1 MALGTW
7 KEDNQENAALQNEFA
22 AQQNPSGLT
31 PTDFTRSEYDNL
43 FRQWQE
49 SRSDWIDAYD
59 EANPEN
65 FGNVNGAVRAQFERE
80 VYGQIPTSNGSF
92 GTTFEVDP
100 ESLMTEAFLSQWQ
113 EGAEAT
119 RIEMEIEVGL
129 RHPDGSLVA
138 DPNNKIA
145 ITASK
150 ASAIPAATVTLNSTT
165 ALRYPSHGNQPI
177 DTDSDYVTFQFFTYA
192 PPFRRRTR
200 TSTDGGSAGQGLVVS
215 QVDYNQNS
223 YDKSGKATEDNQY
236 AKNNG
241 MPSIIMYMPEDISTG
256 FKANWTG
263 KAFTNVGTSI
273 LQSAGAEGTLD
284 KLADAAKGS
293 FEAVD
298 RMLPL
303 AAASV
308 IRKTVQKV
316 GGDTLS
322 NDDIFGG
329 ISGAILNPNVEL
341 MYGGAD
347 LRNFSLKYKLVPRD
361 VNETQQINQILNTF
375 KKAMLPKLDPG
386 AVMGGTSP
394 GTFKG
399 FIGVPDLCRVAF
411 MKGSKE
417 HPRLPRYKM
426 CAITAVDVNYTPDG
440 AYATYKD
447 GQPVAVELTLSFQ
460 ETKMVFSE
468 EIGGYGLS
476 EGVETN
482 GIR

>member
-7 KEDNQENAALQNEFA
+7 KEDNEENAALQNEFA
-22 AQQNPSGLT
+22 EQQNPSGLT
-31 PTDFTRSEYDNL
+31 PTDFTRSEYDSL

-113 EGAEAT
+113 AGAEAT

-150 ASAIPAATVTLNSTT
+150 ASAIPAATVTLNSRT
-165 ALRYPSHGNQPI
+165 ALRYPSHGRQPI

-223 YDKSGKATEDNQY
+223 YDKNGKATEDNQY

-284 KLADAAKGS
+284 KLVNAAQGS

-316 GGDTLS
+316 GGDTLT

-341 MYGGAD
+341 MYGGTD
-347 LRNFSLKYKLVPRD
+347 LRNFSLKYRLVPRD

-386 AVMGGTSP
+386 AVMGTTSP
-394 GTFKG
+394 GIFKG

-440 AYATYKD
+440 AYATYRD

>member
-7 KEDNQENAALQNEFA
+7 KEDNEENAALQSEFA

-31 PTDFTRSEYDNL
+31 PTDFTRSEYDSL
-43 FRQWQE
+43 FLQWQE

-65 FGNVNGAVRAQFERE
+65 FGNVNGAIRAQFERE

-113 EGAEAT
+113 AGAEA
-119 RIEMEIEVGL
+119 
-129 RHPDGSLVA
+129 
-138 DPNNKIA
+138 
-145 ITASK
+145 
-150 ASAIPAATVTLNSTT
+150 
-165 ALRYPSHGNQPI
+165 QPI
-177 DTDSDYVTFQFFTYA
+177 DADSDYVTFQFFTYA

-223 YDKSGKATEDNQY
+223 YDKNGKATEDNQY
-236 AKNNG
+236 AKNSGLPN
-241 MPSIIMYMPEDISTG
+241 IIMYMPEDISTG

-263 KAFTNVGTSI
+263 KAFTNVATGI
-273 LQSAGAEGTLD
+273 LQSAGADGVLD
-284 KLADAAKGS
+284 KLEEVGKNT
-293 FEAVD
+293 FEQLD
-298 RMLPL
+298 RTLPL
-303 AAASV
+303 AAATS
-308 IRKTVQKV
+308 IRKFVQKA
-316 GGDTLS
+316 GGDTLT

-341 MYGGAD
+341 MYGGTD

-361 VNETQQINQILNTF
+361 FDETVAINQILNTF

-386 AVMGGTSP
+386 AVMGTTSP
-394 GTFKG
+394 GIFKG

-440 AYATYKD
+440 AYATYRD
-447 GQPVAVELTLSFQ
+447 GQPVAVELSLSFQ

>member
-1 MALGTW
+1 
-7 KEDNQENAALQNEFA
+7 
-22 AQQNPSGLT
+22 
-31 PTDFTRSEYDNL
+31 
-43 FRQWQE
+43 
-49 SRSDWIDAYD
+49 
-59 EANPEN
+59 
-65 FGNVNGAVRAQFERE
+65 
-80 VYGQIPTSNGSF
+80 
-92 GTTFEVDP
+92 
-100 ESLMTEAFLSQWQ
+100 
-113 EGAEAT
+113 
-119 RIEMEIEVGL
+119 MEIEVGL
-129 RHPDGSLVA
+129 RHPDGSLLA

-145 ITASK
+145 LTASK

-223 YDKSGKATEDNQY
+223 YDKTGKATEDNQY

-284 KLADAAKGS
+284 KLVELGKGT

-298 RMLPL
+298 RTLPIA
-303 AAASV
+303 AAAS
-308 IRKTVQKV
+308 IRKLVQKV
-316 GGDTLS
+316 GGDTLT

-341 MYGGAD
+341 MYGGTD

-440 AYATYKD
+440 AYATYRD
-447 GQPVAVELTLSFQ
+447 GQPVAVELTLNFQ

>member
-7 KEDNQENAALQNEFA
+7 KVDNEENAAFQDEFA
-22 AQQNPSGLT
+22 AQQNPSGLI
-31 PTDFTRSEYDNL
+31 PTDFTRSEYDSL
-43 FRQWQE
+43 FQEWQK
-49 SRSDWIDAYD
+49 SRADWIAQYD

-65 FGNVNGAVRAQFERE
+65 FGNVNGAVRAQFEKE
-80 VYGQIPTSNGSF
+80 VYGQIPTSSGSF

-100 ESLMTEAFLSQWQ
+100 ESLLTEAFLSQWQ
-113 EGAEAT
+113 KGAEAT

-129 RHPDGSLVA
+129 RHADGTLVA
-138 DPNNKIA
+138 DPNKKINLIA
-145 ITASK
+145 AK
-150 ASAIPAATVTLNSTT
+150 ASGIPDATVTLSST
-165 ALRYPSHGNQPI
+165 ALRYPSAEAQPI
-177 DTDSDYVTFQFFTYA
+177 DADSDYVTFQFFTYA

-223 YDKSGKATEDNQY
+223 YDKNGKATEDNQY
-236 AKNNG
+236 AKNSGLPN
-241 MPSIIMYMPEDISTG
+241 IIMYMPEDISTG

-284 KLADAAKGS
+284 KLEELGKGT
-293 FEAVD
+293 FEALD
-298 RMLPL
+298 RTLPIA
-303 AAASV
+303 AAAS
-308 IRKTVQKV
+308 IRKLVQKV
-316 GGDTLS
+316 GGDTLT

-341 MYGGAD
+341 MYSGTD

-361 VNETQQINQILNTF
+361 FNETVAINQILNTF

-386 AVMGGTSP
+386 AVMGTTSP
-394 GTFKG
+394 GIFKG

-468 EIGGYGLS
+468 EIGGYGKS
-476 EGVETN
+476 EGKEVN

>member
-223 YDKSGKATEDNQY
+223 YDKNGKATEDNQY
-236 AKNNG
+236 AKNSGLPN
-241 MPSIIMYMPEDISTG
+241 IIMYMPEDISTG

-263 KAFTNVGTSI
+263 KAFTNVGTSL
-273 LQSAGAEGTLD
+273 LQSAGAEGTLG
-284 KLADAAKGS
+284 KLEDVAKGA

-298 RMLPL
+298 RTLPL
-303 AAASV
+303 AAAAA

-316 GGDTLS
+316 GGDTLT

-341 MYGGAD
+341 MYGGTD

-361 VNETQQINQILNTF
+361 FDETVAINQILNTF
-375 KKAMLPKLDPG
+375 KRAMLPKLDPG
-386 AVMGGTSP
+386 AVMGTTSP
-394 GTFKG
+394 GIFKG

-468 EIGGYGLS
+468 EIGGYGKS
-476 EGVETN
+476 EGKEVN